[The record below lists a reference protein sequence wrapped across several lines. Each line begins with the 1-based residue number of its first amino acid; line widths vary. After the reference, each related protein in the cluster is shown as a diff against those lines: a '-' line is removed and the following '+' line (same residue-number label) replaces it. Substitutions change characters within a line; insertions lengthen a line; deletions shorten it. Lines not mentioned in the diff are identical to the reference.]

1 MVGAGVMGTAVM
13 KGLLDSKLV
22 LPDQVWATAR
32 TQATCD
38 KVSAR
43 YGVRSTLEFDP
54 LVPDS
59 GILLIGVKPW
69 QLEGVAARLL
79 AAGVRPDTLL
89 VSLVGGV
96 TAARLDGM
104 IRGIWVRTVPN
115 TPCVVG
121 HGMTAVCP
129 GSLATAE
136 HLELSRR
143 IFEAVGLCEIV
154 DETYINAITALSG
167 SGPAYMYL
175 VIEALVD
182 GAVKVGLRRDMA
194 LRLATQ
200 TMLGAAKM
208 VQETGRHP
216 ASLKDDVTTPGGCT
230 IEGLLTME
238 DHGIRSALARGVQ
251 EATRI
256 VGLMGQPK

>member
-1 MVGAGVMGTAVM
+1 MVGAGVMGTAVI

-38 KVSAR
+38 KVSAK
-43 YGVRSTLEFDP
+43 YGVRSALEYDA

-104 IRGIWVRTVPN
+104 LRGIWVRTVPN

-143 IFEAVGLCEIV
+143 VFEAVGLCEIV

>member
-1 MVGAGVMGTAVM
+1 
-13 KGLLDSKLV
+13 
-22 LPDQVWATAR
+22 
-32 TQATCD
+32 
-38 KVSAR
+38 
-43 YGVRSTLEFDP
+43 
-54 LVPDS
+54 
-59 GILLIGVKPW
+59 
-69 QLEGVAARLL
+69 
-79 AAGVRPDTLL
+79 
-89 VSLVGGV
+89 
-96 TAARLDGM
+96 
-104 IRGIWVRTVPN
+104 
-115 TPCVVG
+115 
-121 HGMTAVCP
+121 MTAVCA
-129 GSLATAE
+129 GSLATTE

-143 IFEAVGLCEIV
+143 IFEAVGLCEVV

-216 ASLKDDVTTPGGCT
+216 AALKDDVTTPGGCT